1 MAESNLE
8 VGDVWE
14 IGLTVDTGAIVAV
27 TVKDPSGTTST
38 PTPVVVEGEV
48 SISVPLLLEGRYL
61 AVVTVT
67 TDGVPDVEAFTVYA
81 ETPGGVPVPDLAVTK
96 AYLDTVGITSWE
108 DDAIQGALT
117 AETVAQRKACKIP
130 ADYSADLAEALCRR
144 VARNLAAR
152 QVPIAQ
158 ITSFEGGQQVSRVP
172 TWDSEVRRLEGP
184 YLKAVLA

>member
-27 TVKDPSGTTST
+27 TAKDPSGTTST

-81 ETPGGVPVPDLAVTK
+81 ETPGGVVPDLAAVK
-96 AYLDTVGITSWE
+96 NYLDSTGDTSFE
-108 DDAIQGALT
+108 DDDIQDALT
-117 AETVAQRKACKIP
+117 AETAAQRKACKIP
-130 ADYSADLAEALCRR
+130 DTYPPDLGEALCRR

-172 TWDSEVRRLEGP
+172 AWDSEVRRLEGP